1 MRFKVVLMTV
11 TDNVDE
17 SYRLCNQYFTCNARA
32 LNMTHNSGQALIARC
47 NRVFLKALRPGCS
60 LKVSMHR

>member
-1 MRFKVVLMTV
+1 MRFKVELMTV

-47 NRVFLKALRPGCS
+47 NRVFLKLLGQGVFP
-60 LKVSMHR
+60 K

>member
-32 LNMTHNSGQALIARC
+32 LNMTHNSGQALIAPC
-47 NRVFLKALRPGCS
+47 NRVFLKLLGQGVFP
-60 LKVSMHR
+60 K